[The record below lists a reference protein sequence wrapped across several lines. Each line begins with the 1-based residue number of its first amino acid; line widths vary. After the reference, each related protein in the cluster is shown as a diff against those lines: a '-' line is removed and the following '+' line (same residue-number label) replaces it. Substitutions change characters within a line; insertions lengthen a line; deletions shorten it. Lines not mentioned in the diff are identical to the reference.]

1 MKKFLAGLTA
11 VMCMTLSAAAG
22 AAEAI
27 NFKFTD
33 RTGKPLQLSDYKG
46 KWVLVNFW
54 APWCPRCITEFPD
67 LNTLDAREDF
77 AVVSIALDYG
87 TDEAAVHNLVNRHK
101 LNFPIVIGGSRRDP
115 DSAARQIGP
124 VDFYPTSY
132 LYSPNGEMV
141 MFIPGRFSPPKLLA
155 YMDSHKAQGIPQT
168 MLAGKPLTKP
178 ADPATAM
185 AAETPV
191 LPAPVVAP
199 ADFQPPAK
207 ARASKKIK
215 S

>member
-33 RTGKPLQLSDYKG
+33 RTGKAIQLSDYKG

-67 LNTLDAREDF
+67 LNSMDAREDF
-77 AVVSIALDYG
+77 AVVSIALDYAA
-87 TDEAAVHNLVNRHK
+87 DEARVHALANQHK
-101 LNFPIVIGGSRRDP
+101 LNFPIVIGGSRRSP

-132 LYSPNGEMV
+132 LYSPDGEMV
-141 MFIPGRFSPPKLLA
+141 MFIPGRFSAPKLLA
-155 YMDSHKAQGIPQT
+155 YMDSHKAEGVPQT
-168 MLAGKPLTKP
+168 MLAGKTQTKQVDATP
-178 ADPATAM
+178 A
-185 AAETPV
+185 V